1 MVDRVTVNRPG
12 RLARCVAALA
22 FFALLV
28 GSVGL
33 GLSAEHSR
41 LNPPTFKSTT
51 LPPTGTPAHPVV
63 VKIDARSGHVI
74 AILDGG
80 VVVLSPTTGRII
92 QRLG

>member
-1 MVDRVTVNRPG
+1 VHSVRG
-12 RLARCVAALA
+12 IRLPFAALA
-22 FFALLV
+22 FFVLLI

-41 LNPPTFKSTT
+41 LNLPTFKSTT
-51 LPPTGTPAHPVV
+51 LLPAGTPEHPVV

-74 AILDGG
+74 SILGGG
-80 VVVLSPTTGRII
+80 VVVVSPTTGRII